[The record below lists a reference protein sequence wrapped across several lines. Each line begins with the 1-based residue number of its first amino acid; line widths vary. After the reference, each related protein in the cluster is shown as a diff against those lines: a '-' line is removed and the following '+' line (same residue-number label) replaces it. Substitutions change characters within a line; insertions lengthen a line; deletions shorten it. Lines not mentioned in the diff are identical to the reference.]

1 MKYETTG
8 VTIEEYVKLK
18 LKIYS
23 LLVDDCSVYKKA
35 KDLNQN
41 IAEKITHNEYKDALL
56 NNKCIRIPWIEFRV
70 KII

>member
-18 LKIYS
+18 PKMYS

-41 IAEKITHNEYKDALL
+41 IAEKITHNEYEDASL
-56 NNKCIRIPWIEFRV
+56 NNKCIRIP
-70 KII
+70 

>member
-41 IAEKITHNEYKDALL
+41 IAEKITHNEYKMH
-56 NNKCIRIPWIEFRV
+56 C
-70 KII
+70 